1 MKEAAVSD
9 VIPGGTLPHR
19 LHYRGRYTWRRQK
32 PPVPARMTGSGP
44 RRGASP
50 GWRTNTPFSSPVPAK
65 SLTGNKLLERAS
77 TRQAAKPPGWLLV
90 PVRQG
95 QDTAPPRPAPIAVGP
110 GGWGATSH
118 PSRTQTGSRLTLH
131 SLDPAK
137 HLPALLF
144 SERSTGA
151 RQVVPA
157 RGTEPE
163 AAVHLVDRD
172 PVPSTKGGDRNPA
185 AL

>member
-1 MKEAAVSD
+1 MREAAVSD

-44 RRGASP
+44 RRGTSLE
-50 GWRTNTPFSSPVPAK
+50 WRTNTPFSSPVPAK
-65 SLTGNKLLERAS
+65 SLTGNKLLERPS

-90 PVRQG
+90 PAQQG
-95 QDTAPPRPAPIAVGP
+95 QDTAPHPAPPPQLWVP
-110 GGWGATSH
+110 GATSH
-118 PSRTQTGSRLTLH
+118 PSWTQTGSRLTLH

-151 RQVVPA
+151 RQVVLA

-163 AAVHLVDRD
+163 AGVPLVDRD
-172 PVPSTKGGDRNPA
+172 PVPSTKGGDRNRA